1 MAASL
6 TLAPTASVLS
16 EVFLIKT
23 FLTENVTVYRK
34 LQSRINNRVTCQ
46 SPPPLWC
53 LFSTILLTY
62 YLKMS
67 LKKSI
72 TWLATSYRKSS
83 KQRSS
88 ALCLQAK
95 GVMLDF

>member
-53 LFSTILLTY
+53 LFSTILSTY

-67 LKKSI
+67 LKKV
-72 TWLATSYRKSS
+72 LHGL
-83 KQRSS
+83 QRLTGKVVSS
-88 ALCLQAK
+88 AAQHF
-95 GVMLDF
+95 VYRQRE